1 MWKNCPKHA
10 YCSNV
15 LNLRIWALYMEN
27 RLLPLRIIRNW
38 DGKIVLND
46 LGMIDVIIRVLISR
60 RIKQKEI

>member
-1 MWKNCPKHA
+1 
-10 YCSNV
+10 
-15 LNLRIWALYMEN
+15 MEN